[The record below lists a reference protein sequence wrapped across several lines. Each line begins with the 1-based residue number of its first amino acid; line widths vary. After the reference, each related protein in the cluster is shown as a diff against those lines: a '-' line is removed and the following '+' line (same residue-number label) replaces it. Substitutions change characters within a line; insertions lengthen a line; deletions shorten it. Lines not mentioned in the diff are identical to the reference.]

1 MGYFAPTKIVNAHEL
16 YPNEYYKHF
25 YFNKPLCDGIEL
37 VAEIEKIN
45 KKKASQNLIK
55 RGFSSWM
62 GEKVKNHIDNEKS
75 ARELDQKIKLTRFR

>member
-1 MGYFAPTKIVNAHEL
+1 M
-16 YPNEYYKHF
+16 
-25 YFNKPLCDGIEL
+25 CDGIEL

-45 KKKASQNLIK
+45 KKKAAHNPIK

-75 ARELDQKIKLTRFR
+75 ARELDQKIKLTRYILEMRGFVRERGKVIDTKRKTTF